1 MRGFPLIARYIL
13 IIILVISFILFAF
26 INIAS
31 STVLSKEYVLGKLDE
46 TNYYNGIYQELESNF
61 EKYSQQSG
69 LEEGAL
75 TQIISEEKVK
85 DDVITIISNIYDGT
99 DQEIDVTEIRTNLN
113 NNIQQS
119 ISNLGVGNVNQ
130 EAVETFINTICDE
143 YANTM
148 SHTQYEQDI
157 NNVVMKVLKYTQ
169 MAKKALLI
177 IMLVDIIFI
186 FAICNKRLYK
196 GISSIGVAAISSGVF
211 NVVANVFVNSKIKI
225 NTITIL
231 NNTISNSLR
240 EILNNIVDKVSNYGY
255 IFIGIGLVLVLLG
268 NIIDSIKYEEE
279 R

>member
-130 EAVETFINTICDE
+130 
-143 YANTM
+143 
-148 SHTQYEQDI
+148 YEQDI

-255 IFIGIGLVLVLLG
+255 IFIGIGLVLVILG